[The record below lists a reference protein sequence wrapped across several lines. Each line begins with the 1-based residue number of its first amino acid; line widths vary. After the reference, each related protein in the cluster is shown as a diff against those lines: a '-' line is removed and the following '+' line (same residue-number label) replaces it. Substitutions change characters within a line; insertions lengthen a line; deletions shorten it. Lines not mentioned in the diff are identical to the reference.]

1 MMPIVANMQ
10 VASFPEAIMCS
21 YGLTLM
27 MVGKKFIFLVV
38 RSPVRMNNY
47 LPSCMGHI
55 FKTKVLLVTMTMTK
69 IRWLTLLLL
78 Y

>member
-27 MVGKKFIFLVV
+27 MVGKNSYFWHV
-38 RSPVRMNNY
+38 RSPVRMNNI
-47 LPSCMGHI
+47 LPSCMGHS

>member
-27 MVGKKFIFLVV
+27 MVGEKFIFLACA
-38 RSPVRMNNY
+38 
-47 LPSCMGHI
+47 LPSQNEQYSA
-55 FKTKVLLVTMTMTK
+55 K
-69 IRWLTLLLL
+69 L
-78 Y
+78 YGTYL

>member
-27 MVGKKFIFLVV
+27 MVGKKFIFLACA
-38 RSPVRMNNY
+38 
-47 LPSCMGHI
+47 LPSQNEQLSA
-55 FKTKVLLVTMTMTK
+55 K
-69 IRWLTLLLL
+69 L
-78 Y
+78 YGTYLKNESFVGDYDHDTD